1 MPRVFWT
8 ASRKVKLIMQSK
20 TMTVNQMARWHLQPA
35 SEIERMLKM
44 LTGNAALIERTYQE
58 GKHTVTV
65 YYPAYA
71 AGVRCQVM
79 GERTA
84 IW

>member
-1 MPRVFWT
+1 MGRVFWS
-8 ASRKVKLIMQSK
+8 ANRKAKLLKQSK
-20 TMTVNQMARWHLQPA
+20 TMTVIQMARYHLQPQA
-35 SEIERMLKM
+35 EIERMIKQ
-44 LTGNAALIERTYQE
+44 LTGDVTLIKAVYKENGY
-58 GKHTVTV
+58 TVTV

-71 AGVRCQVM
+71 GGVRCQVM

>member
-1 MPRVFWT
+1 MARVFWT
-8 ASRKVKLIMQSK
+8 SARKAKLLKQSK
-20 TMTVNQMARWHLQPA
+20 TMTVIQMARYHLQPQA
-35 SEIERMLKM
+35 EIERMIKQ
-44 LTGNAALIERTYQE
+44 LTGDATLIMKIYKE
-58 GKHTVTV
+58 GKYTVTV

-71 AGVRCQVM
+71 GGVRRQIL